1 MGETEMDTH
10 RHAAPNGALLG
21 LVLKAPWSCQRRL
34 NELPAVLG
42 ESIVPP
48 VEVECQPHVIEAH
61 ESQDGRV
68 QITHVIGGFDGAVAE
83 RIGSANQRAGFD
95 PRAREPHRLRPGIVV
110 APGAALRDGHPAEF
124 AQAHDECL
132 IEQPGS
138 LEILQ
143 QSGDWTVNPLRAFP
157 VAVLETAVRVPC
169 AAALR

>member
-21 LVLKAPWSCQRRL
+21 LVLNVPWSCQRRL

-68 QITHVIGGFDGAVAE
+68 QITHVMGGLDGAVAE
-83 RIGSANQRAGFD
+83 GMGCAAQRAGFD
-95 PRAREPHRLRPGIVV
+95 PRAREPYRLRSGIVV
-110 APGAALRDGHPAEF
+110 APGAALR
-124 AQAHDECL
+124 
-132 IEQPGS
+132 
-138 LEILQ
+138 
-143 QSGDWTVNPLRAFP
+143 
-157 VAVLETAVRVPC
+157 
-169 AAALR
+169 